1 MTGRPQVA
9 VGAVAIRAGAV
20 LLVQRGQEPHRGRWS
35 IPGGRVEPGETLHEA
50 VVRELRE
57 ETGQL
62 GIVDRFVG
70 FTEHIDASP
79 GGAHFVILGF
89 HVVLDQAN
97 PPPVAAEDAVAA
109 EWMPLEQLAGI
120 DLVPGLGQLLATVAS
135 DPDMPRSLVM

>member
-1 MTGRPQVA
+1 MTGPPQVA

-20 LLVQRGQEPHRGRWS
+20 LLVQRGQDPHRGRWS

-62 GIVDRFVG
+62 GVVDRFFG
-70 FTEHIDASP
+70 YTEHIDTSP

-89 HVVLDQAN
+89 HVVLDEAN
-97 PPPVAAEDAVAA
+97 PPPIAAEDAVAA
-109 EWMPLEQLAGI
+109 AWMPLDQLAGI
-120 DLVPGLGQLLATVAS
+120 DLVPGLGQLLAPVSS
-135 DPDMPRSLVM
+135 DPDMPRSPVM